1 MTSGPQIN
9 QPKEY
14 LTSFK
19 SGVEQDSRIEAYTV
33 HPHCWNTKCNNY
45 LHTAK
50 HCHKTPKSETWSFY
64 VAQPGL
70 ELLGSNDLPAS
81 ASQISGIT
89 GVIYHTKPSC
99 TIKNN

>member
-50 HCHKTPKSETWSFY
+50 HCHKTPKSVNLAAAHSLCPRCLHE
-64 VAQPGL
+64 Q
-70 ELLGSNDLPAS
+70 
-81 ASQISGIT
+81 
-89 GVIYHTKPSC
+89 
-99 TIKNN
+99 